1 METQKLAALLQVIE
15 CGSITKASE
24 ELGYTQSGLS
34 HLIRS
39 IERELG
45 FSVLLRSK
53 TGVEPTEDCRKLLPA
68 LRKTVHWS
76 KEIDVISTSI
86 RGVLNGKIRIGAFTS
101 LSVNYLPRVIRT
113 FRAQYPNVELELVD
127 SGGKSLTNALESG
140 VIDIG
145 FGCRP
150 KDAEVT
156 WIPLFDDQLM
166 LVAAMDAEIGTSFP
180 LNAFQGAPFIA
191 LPDSYDREVHD
202 LFAAGGIVPD
212 VKFTSTDDYTII
224 SMVEQGLGVSVL
236 PEMVLRGYRHCKVR
250 IVPLEPVCKRKL
262 GIILPA
268 KKEVSPAAR
277 QFIAC
282 AKNIPFSSKDA

>member
-113 FRAQYPNVELELVD
+113 FRAQYPNVELEIVD

-150 KDAEVT
+150 KEAEVT

-166 LVAAMDAEIGTSFP
+166 LVAPMDAEIGASFP

>member
-1 METQKLAALLQVIE
+1 METQKIAALLKVIA

-39 IERELG
+39 IEQELG

-53 TGVEPTEDCRKLLPA
+53 TGVEPTEECRKLLPA
-68 LRKTVHWS
+68 LRKTVYWS
-76 KEIDVISTSI
+76 KEIDAVSASI
-86 RGVLNGKIRIGAFTS
+86 RGVLDGKIRIGAFTS

-113 FRAQYPNVELELVD
+113 FREQYPNVELELVD
-127 SGGKSLTNALESG
+127 SGGRSLTNALESG

-156 WIPLFDDQLM
+156 WFPLFDDQLM
-166 LVAAMDAEIGTSFP
+166 LVAPMDAEIGKSFP
-180 LNAFQGAPFIA
+180 LKAFQGAPFIA

-202 LFAAGGIVPD
+202 LFAAAGIVPD

-224 SMVEQGLGVSVL
+224 SMVEQGLGMSIL
-236 PEMVLRGYRHCKVR
+236 PEMVLRGYRHCSVQT
-250 IVPLEPVCKRKL
+250 VPLEPVCKRKL
-262 GIILPA
+262 GIMLPA
-268 KKEVSPAAR
+268 KQEISPAAK
-277 QFIAC
+277 QFIIC
-282 AKNIPFSSKDA
+282 AKDSSLSKDIV